1 MQEPCWLEEFK
12 DTCQDIME
20 DTFLLDAVSKYIAN
34 DHYFM
39 PGDQLDCALLVY
51 CRLCGLSVPAC
62 HGAPPP
68 GKTVRTGSHQEIRP
82 LTQAKSCG
90 KLNI

>member
-20 DTFLLDAVSKYIAN
+20 DTFLLDAVSKYMAN

-51 CRLCGLSVPAC
+51 CRLCDYLSRRLEKRFGPD
-62 HGAPPP
+62 
-68 GKTVRTGSHQEIRP
+68 
-82 LTQAKSCG
+82 LTMKSG
-90 KLNI
+90 P

>member
-39 PGDQLDCALLVY
+39 PGDQLD
-51 CRLCGLSVPAC
+51 
-62 HGAPPP
+62 
-68 GKTVRTGSHQEIRP
+68 
-82 LTQAKSCG
+82 
-90 KLNI
+90 

>member
-20 DTFLLDAVSKYIAN
+20 DTFLLDAVSKYMAN

-51 CRLCGLSVPAC
+51 CRLCDYLSQHVTEL
-62 HGAPPP
+62 HRLE
-68 GKTVRTGSHQEIRP
+68 KRFRLD
-82 LTQAKSCG
+82 LTMKSG
-90 KLNI
+90 P